1 MALPYT
7 YLQSLT
13 QRFIRNVVTDNF
25 YSARPL
31 QARARKNRQRFT
43 GGTEIVL
50 PVIKGSEP
58 NTRAFSGADL
68 ITLEMAEPINAA
80 KYLMKRYVAQLVL
93 PKDDILKNSGPQ
105 AVVSQIVAR
114 RRNLELTLFDLIGTD
129 MFSSSGTGSDLK
141 KVEGLT
147 NIVDDSATSGGIAVA
162 DMSTWAATKTT
173 GAQTLATD
181 LSPIQTL
188 YGAVTV
194 GADQPTVA
202 YTTQTLLNAMWNKS
216 QVIQRF
222 VNEDG
227 AKIGF
232 THLGFNQRPVIVDAG
247 VAASTFYWLNEKYLW
262 LYIHKDD
269 DFDTVFIPV
278 MPDQDVSVWRIT
290 VTLAHVTDC
299 RKMHARHT
307 ALTPS

>member
-7 YLQSLT
+7 YLASLT
-13 QRFIRNVVTDNF
+13 HKFIRNVVTDNF

-31 QARARKNRQRFT
+31 QARARKNRQRFA
-43 GGTEIVL
+43 GGTEITL

-68 ITLEMAEPINAA
+68 ITLEMAEPFNAA
-80 KYLMKRYVAQLVL
+80 KYMMKRYVAQLVL
-93 PKDDILKNSGPQ
+93 PKDDILKNSGPA
-105 AVVSQIVAR
+105 AVISQIVAR

-129 MFSSSGTGSDLK
+129 MFQSTGTGADLK
-141 KVEGLT
+141 KLEGLE
-147 NIVDDSATSGGIAVA
+147 NIVDASTTSGGIAVA
-162 DMSTWAATKTT
+162 DMSQWAAFTD
-173 GAQTLATD
+173 ANAATIVTN
-181 LSPIQTL
+181 LKPLQTL

-194 GADQPTVA
+194 GADQPTVG
-202 YTTQTLLNAMWNKS
+202 YTTQTILNQMWERS
-216 QVIQRF
+216 QNVQRF

-247 VAASTFYWLNEKYLW
+247 VDASNFYWLNEKYLW
-262 LYIHKDD
+262 LYIHSQD

-307 ALTPS
+307 NMAVA